1 MYYKEDLGYVYPK
14 RSDEHMLVVKHLR
27 DTHFDEK
34 YPYYDKSFKAKLRR
48 FSFFLLYNL
57 IVWPVCKLAH
67 GVKVYGKKNYKKH
80 KRLIKNGAITIANH
94 VFMWDFLCVLSV
106 VRPHLLHFPAWKT
119 NFEGPNAFF
128 IRLVGGIPIPTK
140 NLRAMAKF
148 QKAIDEGFS
157 RNDLFVG
164 IGGGVI
170 CDITAFAA
178 SIFKRGAAVQFV
190 PTTLLS
196 MVDAAVGGKSG
207 CDFENYKNMIGT
219 FFPAQKIYY
228 FTEFIQYLP
237 ENQYYSG
244 LAEALKTG
252 ILFNETLFEYFEKE
266 SEKIKAR
273 DSKILKEI
281 ITLSV
286 KEKANVV
293 EKDFTEK
300 NIRAYLNLGHTFA
313 HAYES
318 IMGLGAITH
327 GEAVAWGIGRAITY
341 SFKKEYCREAFYN
354 RIIDVLKLYN
364 WDTDP
369 VPAIV
374 KGGGIG
380 ERFLSVMHKDK
391 KNLNDSVRLVV
402 PKGIGEIVIEEADD
416 KDILAVLK

>member
-1 MYYKEDLGYVYPK
+1 
-14 RSDEHMLVVKHLR
+14 
-27 DTHFDEK
+27 
-34 YPYYDKSFKAKLRR
+34 
-48 FSFFLLYNL
+48 
-57 IVWPVCKLAH
+57 
-67 GVKVYGKKNYKKH
+67 
-80 KRLIKNGAITIANH
+80 
-94 VFMWDFLCVLSV
+94 
-106 VRPHLLHFPAWKT
+106 
-119 NFEGPNAFF
+119 
-128 IRLVGGIPIPTK
+128 
-140 NLRAMAKF
+140 
-148 QKAIDEGFS
+148 
-157 RNDLFVG
+157 
-164 IGGGVI
+164 
-170 CDITAFAA
+170 
-178 SIFKRGAAVQFV
+178 
-190 PTTLLS
+190 
-196 MVDAAVGGKSG
+196 
-207 CDFENYKNMIGT
+207 MIGT

-252 ILFNETLFEYFEKE
+252 ILFNETLFEYYEKE